1 MPTHFPCYWRSRR
14 PLITCVL
21 LQAPS
26 SFTVYLYGL
35 SSKNVLYK
43 GYWPSRRALVT
54 CALLHG
60 PSSFSSSVF
69 LWIVIQKST
78 VQGHFTAAIG
88 HVLRGLT
95 QEGEGT
101 SVGTG
106 SPWPERNHLKMTISF
121 YISMRRAAE
130 IFADSAAGVSPL
142 QIQSCTSKFET
153 QKKEREMKVIRGSC
167 SRNFLLQ

>member
-106 SPWPERNHLKMTISF
+106 SPEFLPYKFSLVPVSLRRSKRKGKWKSSGVLAHEISYCSNKSQGEPAPTLELSPHLSEASWRSF
-121 YISMRRAAE
+121 THS
-130 IFADSAAGVSPL
+130 
-142 QIQSCTSKFET
+142 
-153 QKKEREMKVIRGSC
+153 
-167 SRNFLLQ
+167 